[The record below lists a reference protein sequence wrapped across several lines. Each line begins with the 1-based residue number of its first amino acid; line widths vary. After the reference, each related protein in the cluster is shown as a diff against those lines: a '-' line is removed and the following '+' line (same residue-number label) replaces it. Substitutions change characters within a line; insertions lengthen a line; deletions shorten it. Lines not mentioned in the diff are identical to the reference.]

1 MWTLYIT
8 HILHKGDGIFILGL
22 VLLEYGQLTKWY
34 SVTVLIN
41 TPPPRRK
48 FQKFTFNFFQQF
60 SPYRSVIFSNTVKYL
75 QEELGN
81 GGQNQLQVFFP
92 RKKLLQ
98 VCKQEF
104 LQVCKKKKKMAKEY
118 PQVNWSVHSTP
129 LFK

>member
-1 MWTLYIT
+1 MNTVHNT
-8 HILHKGDGIFILGL
+8 HPSQRWWHFHPGIGFVRIWSTHKVIQCNCADQ
-22 VLLEYGQLTKWY
+22 YP
-34 SVTVLIN
+34 
-41 TPPPRRK
+41 PPPRRK

-104 LQVCKKKKKMAKEY
+104 LQVCKKKKNGKRVSPSKLEC
-118 PQVNWSVHSTP
+118 PFNPS
-129 LFK
+129 L